1 MAVRKRSFEKY
12 LKKASEGTQ
21 SQVQEAYGFL
31 KDIKD
36 PGEQELDDITELKL
50 SDGQTVEVPTGW
62 MATIVTDDGE
72 EVTWRWP
79 AHIKDGQNEL
89 GINIISKGYTL
100 GDVMDPEK
108 VWHFYRD
115 DSRRAHVELVED
127 E

>member
-36 PGEQELDDITELKL
+36 PGEQELDDITKLKL

-62 MATIVTDDGE
+62 LATIVTDDGE

-100 GDVMDPEK
+100 GEVMDPEK

>member
-36 PGEQELDDITELKL
+36 PGEQELDDVTKLKL
-50 SDGQTVEVPTGW
+50 SDGETVEVPTGW
-62 MATIVTDDGE
+62 LATIVTDDGE

-79 AHIKDGQNEL
+79 AHIQDGQNEL

-100 GDVMDPEK
+100 ADVMDPEK

>member
-1 MAVRKRSFEKY
+1 MAVRKRSYEKY

-62 MATIVTDDGE
+62 LATIVTDDGE

-79 AHIKDGQNEL
+79 AHIKDGKNEL

>member
-62 MATIVTDDGE
+62 LATIVTDDGE

-79 AHIKDGQNEL
+79 AHIKDSQNEL